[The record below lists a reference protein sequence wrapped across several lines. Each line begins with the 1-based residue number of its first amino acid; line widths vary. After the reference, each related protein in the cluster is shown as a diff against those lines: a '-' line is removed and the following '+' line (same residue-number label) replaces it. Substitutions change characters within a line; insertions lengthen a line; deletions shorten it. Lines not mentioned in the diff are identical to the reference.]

1 MFKRVSAI
9 AINTFRE
16 AIRNKVLYI
25 LLAFA
30 LVMIAFSIVISALS
44 IGSEE
49 KIIKDVGLS
58 AITIFGVLISILVGI
73 GLIYNELERRTIY
86 IIVSKPIK
94 RYEFVIGKY
103 LGLLLTIATNVAIMS
118 GGFFLLLLIKGLS
131 ISFSLAGAILL
142 TFLEIAVVT
151 AIATLFS
158 SFSTPVLSAVF
169 TFLIFVAGHLTDDL
183 LKFAELVSKKE
194 VAYAKILAALSRI
207 VSYILPDLETF
218 NIRNHVVSGVPV
230 AWDLR
235 FSVVYGILYIGCVLI
250 LSAII
255 FSYRNFK

>member
-1 MFKRVSAI
+1 MFKRISAI

-30 LVMIAFSIVISALS
+30 LVMIAFSIVLSALS

-58 AITIFGVLISILVGI
+58 AITIFGILISILVGI
-73 GLIYNELERRTIY
+73 GLIYNELDRRTIY
-86 IIVSKPIK
+86 IIVSKPIR

-103 LGLLLTIATNVAIMS
+103 LGLLLTIATNIAIMS
-118 GGFFLLLLIKGLS
+118 GGFFLLLLIKRLS
-131 ISFSLAGAILL
+131 ISFSLVGAILL

-194 VAYAKILAALSRI
+194 VAYAKILATLSRI

-235 FSVVYGILYIGCVLI
+235 ISVIYGILYIGCVLI